1 MRRTLL
7 SLMAAS
13 SLAMAIPVIANA
25 QTWQSMNQRQYAFS
39 QRIETGL
46 RSGTL
51 TQQEAGQLR
60 AEFDTIVRLEGD
72 YRRSAPGLT
81 QAELQDLDRRFD
93 MLSDRLNR
101 ETVDN
106 DRYGNGRGERDGDR
120 YDDNRYGNGRGNDY
134 VNIAERRDNLARRIE
149 QGVRNGQ
156 LTQREAARM
165 RREYDAIVQLE
176 AQYRASEN
184 RLSRSEIAELDR
196 RYDALAQDVRRER
209 SDDDRDRDGD
219 GDRDREWT
227 TAQQMRADLER
238 RIANAQARRRIG
250 NVEAGRLRTD
260 VAAVIR
266 LETQYRASAPGLTR
280 AELDDLNRRVDIV
293 ERRSGDNTDF
303 SLSNGYGRRDYDRR

>member
-7 SLMAAS
+7 SLLAVS
-13 SLAMAIPVIANA
+13 SLAMAIPAIANA

-39 QRIETGL
+39 QRIDAGL
-46 RSGTL
+46 RSGAL

-60 AEFDTIVRLEGD
+60 AEFDTIARLENE
-72 YRRSAPGLT
+72 YRRSPPGLT

-101 ETVDN
+101 ETADN
-106 DRYGNGRGERDGDR
+106 DRYGNGRGGRDGDR

-134 VNIAERRDNLARRIE
+134 VNIAERRDNLARRID

-156 LTQREAARM
+156 LNQREAARM

-176 AQYRASEN
+176 AQYRASDN

-209 SDDDRDRDGD
+209 SDDERDRDRDGA
-219 GDRDREWT
+219 RDREWDN
-227 TAQQMRADLER
+227 AQQMRADLER
-238 RIANAQARRRIG
+238 RIATAQTRGRIG
-250 NVEAGRLRTD
+250 SVEAGRLRTD
-260 VAAVIR
+260 VGVVVR
-266 LETQYRASAPGLTR
+266 LEAQYRASAPGLTR
-280 AELDDLNRRVDIV
+280 AEVDDLNRRIDMV
-293 ERRSGDNTDF
+293 ERRIGDNIDF
-303 SLSNGYGRRDYDRR
+303 SLSSGYRGPRYDR

>member
-13 SLAMAIPVIANA
+13 SLAMAIPAIANA

-39 QRIETGL
+39 QRIDTGL
-46 RSGTL
+46 RSGAL

-60 AEFDTIVRLEGD
+60 AEFDAIARLETD

-101 ETVDN
+101 ETADR
-106 DRYGNGRGERDGDR
+106 DRYGDRRDSDR

-176 AQYRASEN
+176 AQYRASDN

-209 SDDDRDRDGD
+209 SDRDRDRDGD
-219 GDRDREWT
+219 GDRDREWDN
-227 TAQQMRADLER
+227 AQQMRADLER
-238 RIANAQARRRIG
+238 RITTAQTRGRIG

-260 VAAVIR
+260 VGVVVR
-266 LETQYRASAPGLTR
+266 LEVQYRASAPGLTR
-280 AELDDLNRRVDIV
+280 AEVDDLNRRIDMV
-293 ERRSGDNTDF
+293 ERRIGDNIDF
-303 SLSNGYGRRDYDRR
+303 SLSSGYRGPR